1 MKTYCKEDIFN
12 STKNALN
19 KYYNLINKEINQ
31 NNKNINLISLIGNNS
46 KFDSLAFVTFIMILD
61 KELKKIEF
69 KKNLLFEIQK
79 KEFKNLTIEA
89 LINFINEIK

>member
-12 STKNALN
+12 STKSALN
-19 KYYNLINKEINQ
+19 KYYNLINKEINH
-31 NNKNINLISLIGNNS
+31 NTKNINLISLIGKNS

-69 KKNLLFEIQK
+69 KKNLLFELQK
-79 KEFKNLTIEA
+79 KEFKNLTIKA